1 MFFYIS
7 HNEPVNKK
15 PLTEMHKVNNYCVQL
30 DKAWHRVGDIFF
42 KGYAIGQTLKSKV
55 QSHNFSTAKGNYV
68 ILDFS
73 QTPSIY
79 CDDSRSFPLFFNNNT
94 LTNINDSLLEPIYF
108 DGSAINEN
116 NQWKWCKGDSK
127 NSIQFDPEHKTYNK
141 TEIVDLVCNYLITVT
156 QQLDTD
162 LPIIAANSPGVDST
176 LVRSAFDYCNLT
188 YSLGDLSARA
198 KSLYYL
204 GWGYKQLHITDTP
217 HMQLTGFCGDELLLR
232 NPLYCQWL
240 LDYHNIDLV
249 KQFDNIDYCYMKG
262 FFNAKY
268 RDKLLKRDQ
277 TFKIQANGFNHT
289 ANVAVNDFQMWHFD
303 HTITFTPLRNLD
315 LATECLYADPD
326 TILDQVMHAG
336 ISKAVIEK
344 LNAKNLASVEKH
356 KNTVIP

>member
-7 HNEPVNKK
+7 RNQPVNTK
-15 PLTEMHKVNNYCVQL
+15 PLTEMHKVKNYCVQL
-30 DKAWHRVGDIFF
+30 DEGWQQDGDIFF
-42 KGYAIGQTLKSKV
+42 KVYAIGQTLKNKV
-55 QSHNFSTAKGNYV
+55 QSHNFSTVNGNYV

-79 CDDSRSFPLFFNNNT
+79 HDDFRAFPLFFNNNT

-108 DGSAINEN
+108 DGSAINKDG
-116 NQWKWCKGDSK
+116 QWEWCKGDSK
-127 NSIQFDPEHKTYNK
+127 NFIRFDPDHKIYNK
-141 TEIVDLVCNYLITVT
+141 TEIVDLVCNYLIAVT

-204 GWGYKQLHITDTP
+204 GWGYKQLHSIDTP

-277 TFKIQANGFNHT
+277 TFENQKGGFMHT
-289 ANVAVNDFQMWHFD
+289 ANTAINDFQMWHFNN
-303 HTITFTPLRNLD
+303 TITFTPLRNLD

-336 ISKAVIEK
+336 ISKAAIEK
-344 LNAKNLASVEKH
+344 LNAKNLASVEKY